1 MRIDQLRVGQD
12 LSGQDLEAFGIVFQW
27 YFKNNV
33 FLYELVLKNKK
44 ILFLKASVILGF
56 YTW

>member
-27 YFKNNV
+27 YLKKND
-33 FLYELVLKNKK
+33 FFFY
-44 ILFLKASVILGF
+44 ILPSF
-56 YTW
+56 

>member
-1 MRIDQLRVGQD
+1 

>member
-27 YFKNNV
+27 YLKKND
-33 FLYELVLKNKK
+33 FFFIFYHHFDKLVLKNYKK
-44 ILFLKASVILGF
+44 YYF
-56 YTW
+56 